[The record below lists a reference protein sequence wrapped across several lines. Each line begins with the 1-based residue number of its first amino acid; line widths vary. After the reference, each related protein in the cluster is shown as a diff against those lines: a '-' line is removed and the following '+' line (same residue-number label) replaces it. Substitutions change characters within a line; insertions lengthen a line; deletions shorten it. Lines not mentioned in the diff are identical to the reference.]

1 MLRSNVSSIKEK
13 KRKRARNLVK
23 IVQNRLH
30 KSSIDPSGKNKI
42 NRVNKSGGK
51 TNRITYAQLC
61 WILVCRQTHSSVRA
75 SFDVECIERL
85 IIYLVQFCGEINS
98 MLNSISHWL
107 WCSFKKGR
115 FWSTIYYY
123 DMLLGLSDLIRWAWN
138 MDVLCTPSWNWITFS
153 YWIRLSNRNES
164 LLV

>member
-61 WILVCRQTHSSVRA
+61 
-75 SFDVECIERL
+75 
-85 IIYLVQFCGEINS
+85 
-98 MLNSISHWL
+98 
-107 WCSFKKGR
+107 
-115 FWSTIYYY
+115 
-123 DMLLGLSDLIRWAWN
+123 
-138 MDVLCTPSWNWITFS
+138 
-153 YWIRLSNRNES
+153 
-164 LLV
+164 